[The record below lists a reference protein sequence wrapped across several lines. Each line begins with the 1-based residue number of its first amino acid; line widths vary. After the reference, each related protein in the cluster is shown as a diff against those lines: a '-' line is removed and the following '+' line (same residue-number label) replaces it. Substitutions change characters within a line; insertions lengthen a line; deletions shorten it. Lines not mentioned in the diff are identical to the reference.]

1 MSNVMTV
8 ALDESMRV
16 TASYD
21 DFEIATDQPVKDGG
35 DGSAPQPYDLFLASL
50 ATCAGYYVLSF
61 CRKRDIPTDGVRL
74 VQSWERDD
82 RRRIVKIDIRIEV
95 PADFPEKYHGALV
108 RAADL
113 CSVKKTIEDPPEF
126 VVTTVPASPSR

>member
-1 MSNVMTV
+1 MSNEMTV
-8 ALDESMRV
+8 TLPGGKRV
-16 TASYD
+16 VASYD
-21 DFEIATDQPVKDGG
+21 GFEIATDQPVKYDGG
-35 DGSAPQPYDLFLASL
+35 GSAPQPFDLFLASL

-61 CRKRDIPTDGVRL
+61 CRKRDIPTDGIRV

-82 RRRIVKIDIRIEV
+82 KRRIHTIAIRIEV
-95 PADFPEKYHGALV
+95 PEGFPEKYHGALV

-126 VVTTVPASPSR
+126 VVETVVG